1 MKTSN
6 IKINEIYNSYKD
18 LCKVLEE
25 PIKSGCSKKAQLKEW
40 ECNFKWERIGN
51 KYKILEI
58 FDFVIHPTVKRKKG
72 SKYSDLIYPIL
83 IYKMYNEFNN
93 NNLFPAIVKRRI
105 DYYYELGFAYQ
116 LYDYA
121 LPLGKKCDKLFFNE
135 LQEECRGIV
144 YELFTRALDNLVRN
158 NKISALK
165 LYYVYRTDDE
175 KDIKSYSISSLE
187 QASYIKWNIDN
198 VTNELGCG
206 SLYEICK
213 KNLYSKLKAMVNER
227 LYIRDYQFES
237 IAIRIAL
244 PNKSDLNILDIYSEL
259 FQGMNDEEVSQ
270 YIQSLRH
277 QLNELVLTLVN
288 TKVNNIIKDYNDLIA
303 QEKVIESIINSEELI
318 KKANTE
324 VKNIKLIR
332 DDYGTDLSIEQCV
345 EIFKTKLSLFAEK
358 IIKIA

>member
-6 IKINEIYNSYKD
+6 IKINDIYDCYKD
-18 LCKVLEE
+18 LCNVLEE

-58 FDFVIHPTVKRKKG
+58 FDFVIHPTVKRKKR
-72 SKYSDLIYPIL
+72 SKYSDLIYPVL
-83 IYKMYNEFNN
+83 IYKLYNESND

-105 DYYYELGFAYQ
+105 DYYYELGFSYQ

-187 QASYIKWNIDN
+187 QASYIKWNIGI